1 MAKSQNEELV
11 FDQAGDDEEEA
22 APKSTPYITVAGA
35 DRLRAELKHLLTKE
49 RPKVTA
55 EVSVAAAMGDRS
67 ENAEYIYGKR
77 RLREIDSRLRFLI
90 GRLDNIVVIDPG
102 AGKGPAVRFG
112 ATVVVSDEQGVERT
126 WRIYGEDEV
135 NLEKGILSCRSP
147 IARAMMGKTAG
158 HEVKFEAPG
167 GKRVI
172 ELVDVRWEPM
182 APLPEDLFRL
192 P

>member
-1 MAKSQNEELV
+1 MGEPN
-11 FDQAGDDEEEA
+11 
-22 APKSTPYITVAGA
+22 YITPVGLE
-35 DRLRAELKHLLTKE
+35 RLTREIDWLQKAE
-49 RPKVTA
+49 RPRIVREVTF
-55 EVSVAAAMGDRS
+55 AASLGDRS

-112 ATVVVSDEQGVERT
+112 ATVVLADEQGDQRT

-135 NLEKGILSCRSP
+135 NLERGVLSCRSP
-147 IARAMMGKTAG
+147 IARALMGKTAG
-158 HEVKFEAPG
+158 HDVKFEAPG
-167 GKRVI
+167 GKREVELI
-172 ELVDVRWEPM
+172 EVRWE
-182 APLPEDLFRL
+182 AQEPLPVDLFKL